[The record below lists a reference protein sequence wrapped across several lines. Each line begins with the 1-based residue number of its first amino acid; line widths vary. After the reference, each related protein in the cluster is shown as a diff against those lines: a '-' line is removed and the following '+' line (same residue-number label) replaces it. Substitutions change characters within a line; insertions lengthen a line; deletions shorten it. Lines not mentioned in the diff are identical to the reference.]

1 MRSFSTLSECR
12 GYTDGF
18 AKAEIVI
25 LTYFLLKMENPPA
38 PGHQDMAGFS
48 NIKVG
53 SQTEWS
59 LLVEKQEGMQI
70 VGNATFV

>member
-1 MRSFSTLSECR
+1 M
-12 GYTDGF
+12 
-18 AKAEIVI
+18 I
-25 LTYFLLKMENPPA
+25 LTYVLLKMKNPPA

-48 NIKVG
+48 NINVG

>member
-1 MRSFSTLSECR
+1 
-12 GYTDGF
+12 
-18 AKAEIVI
+18 
-25 LTYFLLKMENPPA
+25 MENPPA

-70 VGNATFV
+70 VGNATFVSCARHNPNMFGFCARLAKRCWE

>member
-1 MRSFSTLSECR
+1 
-12 GYTDGF
+12 
-18 AKAEIVI
+18 
-25 LTYFLLKMENPPA
+25 MENPPA

-70 VGNATFV
+70 ITGKSNWGLLV